1 MAKGYKRN
9 LSNYLINKHLQLH
22 LIIHNLIYML
32 VIVIVTVSI
41 VLYPLIRDMV
51 FSNDFESQYQAAQT
65 FLMLVKWLVPA
76 ILILLVLFT
85 AHIILTTHR
94 ICGPLVN
101 FTNTFDR
108 LAHGDLSQ
116 KVYLRKGDY
125 LKSECERINL
135 MIEGISGIIT
145 RLFDDY
151 KKLMSTLQILNEQI
165 KDLDTKEKIVS
176 SLEIIKQDVKY
187 VSDTLSSFK
196 MENDKSKK

>member
-22 LIIHNLIYML
+22 LIIHTLIYML

-41 VLYPLIRDMV
+41 VLYPLIRDMM
-51 FSNDFESQYQAAQT
+51 FSDDFEIQYQAAQA
-65 FLMLVKWLVPA
+65 FLMLVKWLIPA

-85 AHIILTTHR
+85 AHIILTTHK

-145 RLFDDY
+145 RLLDDY
-151 KKLMSTLQILNEQI
+151 KKLMSTLQALNEQV
-165 KDLDTKEKIVS
+165 KDIDAKEKIVS

-187 VSDTLSSFK
+187 VSETLSSFK
-196 MENDKSKK
+196 MEDDKPQK